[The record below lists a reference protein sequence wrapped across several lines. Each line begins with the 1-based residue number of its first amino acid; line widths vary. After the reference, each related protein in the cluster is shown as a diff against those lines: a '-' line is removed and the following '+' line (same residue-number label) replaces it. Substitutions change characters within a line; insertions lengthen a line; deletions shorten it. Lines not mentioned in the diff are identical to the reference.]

1 MVGQKTTTTIFEY
14 KCPIAYFINESFDRQ
29 KFHLECNVFNEKQT
43 AINIIE
49 RVIKI
54 LIDWGLIDK
63 VTKALRDSAA
73 NMVAAFESD
82 LSNIEAFACLLH
94 LLQLVINEKLLQ
106 LASVKAVVEK
116 CRRLSALS
124 NQSNNFHHELR
135 KQQQLHFPGEEILCL
150 IQDVVTRSDAH

>member
-1 MVGQKTTTTIFEY
+1 MGIN
-14 KCPIAYFINESFDRQ
+14 AHFIDQNFNRQ

-54 LIDWGLIDK
+54 LIEWGLIDK

-82 LSNIEAFACLLH
+82 LSNI
-94 LLQLVINEKLLQ
+94 
-106 LASVKAVVEK
+106 
-116 CRRLSALS
+116 
-124 NQSNNFHHELR
+124 
-135 KQQQLHFPGEEILCL
+135 
-150 IQDVVTRSDAH
+150 